1 MAKVQQSLGAPQFS
15 QRYAA
20 PLRAPHVLKARSVNI
35 MQGWTGLVS
44 YICLN
49 M

>member
-1 MAKVQQSLGAPQFS
+1 MAKMQRSLGAPQFS

-20 PLRAPHVLKARSVNI
+20 PFRAPHVLKARSVTI
-35 MQGWTGLVS
+35 TQGWRGLVS